1 MSAKYAQEMILIP
14 KPSCEQDQSGGQV
27 APESMDQFW
36 RRRLLVDQLTTAPH
50 VDRMMKL
57 LSDMKQVE
65 GQGLASRLPGQGPN
79 SSDYFRLQGQLKN
92 IPAQPVKRPLP
103 LKPSTAAAAAA
114 AAVAAG
120 SEPPGR
126 PPITATSFEEALKE
140 SAEIEKSLDEYKE
153 KAKQDMEE
161 ALKRGDDE
169 AIQKADYNWRIVTS
183 IIKTLR
189 ETSPDF
195 VEPSVIDQLIY
206 GQEEEAKRR
215 KSAREAHERRLDKLW
230 RQLRGMYPNQKG
242 KGSKSLVWHKPRGW
256 IQE

>member
-14 KPSCEQDQSGGQV
+14 KPSRCSEQDQSGGQV

-103 LKPSTAAAAAA
+103 VKPSAAAAAA
-114 AAVAAG
+114 AG
-120 SEPPGR
+120 SEPSGR
-126 PPITATSFEEALKE
+126 PPITATSFEEAL
-140 SAEIEKSLDEYKE
+140 
-153 KAKQDMEE
+153 
-161 ALKRGDDE
+161 
-169 AIQKADYNWRIVTS
+169 
-183 IIKTLR
+183 
-189 ETSPDF
+189 
-195 VEPSVIDQLIY
+195 
-206 GQEEEAKRR
+206 
-215 KSAREAHERRLDKLW
+215 
-230 RQLRGMYPNQKG
+230 
-242 KGSKSLVWHKPRGW
+242 
-256 IQE
+256 